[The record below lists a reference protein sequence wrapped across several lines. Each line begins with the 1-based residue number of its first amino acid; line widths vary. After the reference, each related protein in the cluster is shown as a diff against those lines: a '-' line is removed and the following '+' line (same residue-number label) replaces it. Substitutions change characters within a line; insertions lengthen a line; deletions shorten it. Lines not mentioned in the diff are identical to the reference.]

1 MHDVSIVSHAKLS
14 HNINASLT
22 LISKSA
28 GVDNSNL
35 PNSIIHDVSIH
46 MHAVL
51 INYHMIV
58 KQMQV

>member
-14 HNINASLT
+14 HNIKQYYASQT

-35 PNSIIHDVSIH
+35 PNSIIHDE
-46 MHAVL
+46 
-51 INYHMIV
+51 
-58 KQMQV
+58 